1 MLQIHA
7 YSEKVAANESF
18 LIIQEQGNTV
28 SHLPYQIYFLISK
41 EVKSSEQANKVIQEV
56 DLISNIRINALLTK
70 EVSS

>member
-28 SHLPYQIYFLISK
+28 SHLPHQIYFLISK